1 MEAVQVIIIGAG
13 AAGLSAAK
21 ALAEHPDL
29 ACIHLEAQEGVGG
42 RVKTF
47 ASEGGPALDSGACFV
62 HTKGLTLYREAR
74 QRGLLACSGKA
85 ALLLAGRYTPV
96 WRFFCQ
102 HALSNLRPFK
112 QMTPRF
118 YRADDPRQSLG
129 QLISALDFTPPV
141 AGLVRSTLGSSLGC
155 AVEQVGV
162 LALRQS
168 LQQANIRLGRD
179 TIQQTLKRPLAT
191 LLAEIYAPQTA
202 RVLTGHP
209 VTAIDYQGAAVK
221 VQCQNGPR
229 FVADKV
235 IITVPLAVLQQE
247 QIQFDPPLPAG
258 HQQAIARLGMGQG
271 LKLRLQFSKVFWKK
285 RLRQLI
291 NTDGLFHFWIPDP
304 AQAVMMVFYVAAA
317 AEALDEQAALARVM
331 DTLRTAFALDIAP
344 LLVSSQLENWSA
356 NPFIG
361 GLYSFDA
368 IGSEGARTQLQTP
381 VANRLYLAGEA
392 TVEGYFATVDGA
404 IESGRR
410 AAQQILDQLTG
421 AGSGNSL

>member
-1 MEAVQVIIIGAG
+1 MRVIIIGAG

-21 ALAEHPDL
+21 VLAEHPGL
-29 ACIHLEAQEGVGG
+29 TCIHLEAQAEAGG

-47 ASEGGPALDSGACFV
+47 VSEAGPALDSGASFI

-74 QRGLLACSGKA
+74 QRGLLAHNGKA
-85 ALLLAGRYTPV
+85 AMLLAGRYTPA
-96 WRFFCQ
+96 WRFVCR
-102 HALSNLRPFK
+102 HVLPNLRKFK
-112 QMTPRF
+112 QMMTRF
-118 YRADDPRQSLG
+118 YCIDDPQQSLG
-129 QLISALDFTPPV
+129 QLISSLEFTPPV
-141 AGLVRSTLGSSLGC
+141 AGSVRSTLGSSLGC

-168 LQQANIRLGRD
+168 LQKANIRLGRD
-179 TIQQTLKRPLAT
+179 IIQQTLKRPLAT
-191 LLAEIYAPQTA
+191 LLADIHAPQIA
-202 RVLTGHP
+202 RVLTGHV
-209 VTAIDYQGAAVK
+209 VTTIDYQGAAVK
-221 VQCQNGPR
+221 VQCQNGQC

-235 IITVPLAVLQQE
+235 VITVPLAVLQQ
-247 QIQFDPPLPAG
+247 QRIQFDPPLPAG

-271 LKLRLQFSKVFWKK
+271 FKLRLQFSKAFWEK

-291 NTDGLFHFWIPDP
+291 DTDGLFHFWIPDP

-317 AEALDEQAALARVM
+317 AEVLDEQAVLARVM
-331 DTLRTAFALDIAP
+331 DTLYMAFPLDIAP

-368 IGSEGARTQLQTP
+368 IGSEGARTQLQAP
-381 VANRLYLAGEA
+381 VADRLYLAGEA

-410 AAQQILDQLTG
+410 AAQQILDRFAG
-421 AGSGNSL
+421 AGPGDSL